1 MLVRKRRRKDDSK
14 LLVAIAVTMICISIA
29 FIGMIFEKNE
39 SKTKE
44 VKPEKEVVETIE
56 VQEEEEI
63 KDEIITMDNEE
74 FKYYMTTKMSSA
86 EYAEYFKT
94 IEEQEVEFDGCIID
108 ASLRSGYNTR
118 LEMFMAAGDY
128 ISEEEW
134 VGPFIK
140 VNDIAKTKLGR
151 LAFGKCNVKVKA
163 RIDQYNTELEQLEI
177 TILEIESR

>member
-1 MLVRKRRRKDDSK
+1 MLIRKRRRKDDSK

-56 VQEEEEI
+56 VQEEE
-63 KDEIITMDNEE
+63 EIITMDNEE

-134 VGPFIK
+134 IGPFIK

-151 LAFGKCNVKVKA
+151 LAFEKCNVKVKA

>member
-1 MLVRKRRRKDDSK
+1 MLIRKRRRKDDSK

-44 VKPEKEVVETIE
+44 VKPEKEVVKTIE
-56 VQEEEEI
+56 VQEEE
-63 KDEIITMDNEE
+63 KIITMDDEK

-86 EYAEYFKT
+86 KYAEYFKT

-108 ASLRSGYNTR
+108 ASLRSGYSTR
-118 LEMFMAAGDY
+118 FEMFMAAGDY
-128 ISEEEW
+128 ISEEKW

-163 RIDQYNTELEQLEI
+163 RIDHYNTELEQLEI

>member
-1 MLVRKRRRKDDSK
+1 MLIRKRRRKNDSK
-14 LLVAIAVTMICISIA
+14 LLVSIAVTMTCISIA
-29 FIGMIFEKNE
+29 FIGMICEKNE
-39 SKTKE
+39 SKIKE

-63 KDEIITMDNEE
+63 ITMDDEK

-118 LEMFMAAGDY
+118 FEMFMAAGDY

-140 VNDIAKTKLGR
+140 VNDIAKTKLGS

>member
-1 MLVRKRRRKDDSK
+1 MLIRKRRRKDDSK
-14 LLVAIAVTMICISIA
+14 LLVCIAVTMICISIA

-63 KDEIITMDNEE
+63 ITTDDEK

-118 LEMFMAAGDY
+118 FEMFMAAGDY

-163 RIDQYNTELEQLEI
+163 RIDHYNTELEQLEI

>member
-1 MLVRKRRRKDDSK
+1 MLIRKRRRKDDSK
-14 LLVAIAVTMICISIA
+14 LLACIAVTMICISIA

-56 VQEEEEI
+56 VQEEEEN
-63 KDEIITMDNEE
+63 ITMDNNEK

-118 LEMFMAAGDY
+118 FEMFMAAGDY

>member
-1 MLVRKRRRKDDSK
+1 MLIRKRRRKDDSK

-56 VQEEEEI
+56 VQEEE
-63 KDEIITMDNEE
+63 EIITMDNEE

-118 LEMFMAAGDY
+118 LEMFMAAGNY

-140 VNDIAKTKLGR
+140 VNDIAKTKLGS

>member
-1 MLVRKRRRKDDSK
+1 MLIRKRRRKDDSK

-63 KDEIITMDNEE
+63 ITMDNEE

-94 IEEQEVEFDGCIID
+94 IEEREVEFDGCIID

-140 VNDIAKTKLGR
+140 VNDIAKTKLGS

-163 RIDQYNTELEQLEI
+163 RIDHYNTELEQLEI

>member
-1 MLVRKRRRKDDSK
+1 MLIRKRRRKDDSK

-63 KDEIITMDNEE
+63 ITMDDEK

-94 IEEQEVEFDGCIID
+94 IEEREVEFDGCIID
-108 ASLRSGYNTR
+108 ASLRSGYSTR
-118 LEMFMAAGDY
+118 FEMFMAAGDY

-134 VGPFIK
+134 IGPFIK
-140 VNDIAKTKLGR
+140 VNDIAKTKLGS

>member
-1 MLVRKRRRKDDSK
+1 MLIRKRRRKDDSK
-14 LLVAIAVTMICISIA
+14 LLVSIAVAMICISIA

-56 VQEEEEI
+56 VQEEEDI
-63 KDEIITMDNEE
+63 INMDDEK
-74 FKYYMTTKMSSA
+74 FKYYMTTKMSSV

-118 LEMFMAAGDY
+118 FEMFMAAGDY
-128 ISEEEW
+128 IGEEEW

-140 VNDIAKTKLGR
+140 VNDIAKTKLGS

>member
-1 MLVRKRRRKDDSK
+1 MLIRKRRRKDDSK
-14 LLVAIAVTMICISIA
+14 LLVCIAVTMICISIA

-39 SKTKE
+39 AKTKE

-56 VQEEEEI
+56 VQEEE
-63 KDEIITMDNEE
+63 DIINMDDEE

-140 VNDIAKTKLGR
+140 VNDIAKTKLGS

>member
-1 MLVRKRRRKDDSK
+1 MLIRKRRRKDDSK

-63 KDEIITMDNEE
+63 ITMDDEK

-118 LEMFMAAGDY
+118 FEMFMAAGDY

-140 VNDIAKTKLGR
+140 VNDIAKTKLGS

>member
-1 MLVRKRRRKDDSK
+1 MLIRKRRRKDDSK

-63 KDEIITMDNEE
+63 ITTDDEK

-118 LEMFMAAGDY
+118 FEMFMAAGDY

>member
-1 MLVRKRRRKDDSK
+1 MLIRKRRRKDDSK

-44 VKPEKEVVETIE
+44 VKPKKEVVETIE
-56 VQEEEEI
+56 VQEEE
-63 KDEIITMDNEE
+63 DIITMDNEK

>member
-1 MLVRKRRRKDDSK
+1 MLIRKRRRKDDSK

-63 KDEIITMDNEE
+63 ITMDNEK

-140 VNDIAKTKLGR
+140 VNDIAKTKLGS

-163 RIDQYNTELEQLEI
+163 RIDHYNTELEQLEI

>member
-1 MLVRKRRRKDDSK
+1 MLIRKRRRKDDSK
-14 LLVAIAVTMICISIA
+14 LLVCIAVTMICISIA

-63 KDEIITMDNEE
+63 ITTDDEK

-108 ASLRSGYNTR
+108 ASLRSGYSTR
-118 LEMFMAAGDY
+118 FEMFMAAGDY

>member
-1 MLVRKRRRKDDSK
+1 MLIRKRRRKDDSK

-44 VKPEKEVVETIE
+44 VKPEKEVVKTIE
-56 VQEEEEI
+56 VQEEE
-63 KDEIITMDNEE
+63 EIITMDNEE

-140 VNDIAKTKLGR
+140 VNDIAKTKLGS

>member
-1 MLVRKRRRKDDSK
+1 MLIRKRRRKDDSK
-14 LLVAIAVTMICISIA
+14 LLVCIAVTMICISIA

-63 KDEIITMDNEE
+63 ITMDNEKL
-74 FKYYMTTKMSSA
+74 KYYMTTKMSSA

-118 LEMFMAAGDY
+118 FEMFMAAGDY

-163 RIDQYNTELEQLEI
+163 RIAHYNTELEQLEI

>member
-1 MLVRKRRRKDDSK
+1 MLIRKRGRKDDSK
-14 LLVAIAVTMICISIA
+14 LLVCIAVTMICISIA

-63 KDEIITMDNEE
+63 ITMDNEE

-94 IEEQEVEFDGCIID
+94 IEEQKVEFDGCIID

-140 VNDIAKTKLGR
+140 VNDIAKTKLGS

>member
-1 MLVRKRRRKDDSK
+1 MLIRKRRRKDDSK

-56 VQEEEEI
+56 VQEEEDI
-63 KDEIITMDNEE
+63 INMDDEK
-74 FKYYMTTKMSSA
+74 FKYYMTTKMPSA

-140 VNDIAKTKLGR
+140 VNDITKTKLGS

>member
-1 MLVRKRRRKDDSK
+1 MLIRKRRRKDDSK

-63 KDEIITMDNEE
+63 ITMDNEK

-163 RIDQYNTELEQLEI
+163 RIDHYNTELEQLEI

>member
-1 MLVRKRRRKDDSK
+1 MLIRKRRRKDDSK

-56 VQEEEEI
+56 VQEEE
-63 KDEIITMDNEE
+63 EIITMDNEE

-140 VNDIAKTKLGR
+140 VNDIPKTKLGR

>member
-1 MLVRKRRRKDDSK
+1 MLIRKRRRKDDSK

-63 KDEIITMDNEE
+63 ITMDNNEE

-128 ISEEEW
+128 ISDEEW

-140 VNDIAKTKLGR
+140 VNDIAKTKLGS

>member
-1 MLVRKRRRKDDSK
+1 MLIRKRRRKDDSK

-63 KDEIITMDNEE
+63 ITMDNEK
-74 FKYYMTTKMSSA
+74 FKYYMTTKMSSS

-177 TILEIESR
+177 TILEIKSR

>member
-1 MLVRKRRRKDDSK
+1 MLIRKRRRKDDSK

-63 KDEIITMDNEE
+63 ITMDDEK

-94 IEEQEVEFDGCIID
+94 IEEREVEFDGCIID

-140 VNDIAKTKLGR
+140 VNDIAKTKLGG

>member
-1 MLVRKRRRKDDSK
+1 MLIRKRRRKDDSK

-63 KDEIITMDNEE
+63 ITMDNEE

-118 LEMFMAAGDY
+118 FEMFMAAGDY

-134 VGPFIK
+134 IGPFIK
-140 VNDIAKTKLGR
+140 VNDIAKTKLGS

-163 RIDQYNTELEQLEI
+163 RIDHYNTELEQLEI
-177 TILEIESR
+177 TILEIENR

>member
-1 MLVRKRRRKDDSK
+1 MLIRKRRRKNDSK
-14 LLVAIAVTMICISIA
+14 LLVSIAVTMTCISIA
-29 FIGMIFEKNE
+29 FIGMICEKNE
-39 SKTKE
+39 SKIKK
-44 VKPEKEVVETIE
+44 VKPEKEIVETIE
-56 VQEEEEI
+56 VQEEE
-63 KDEIITMDNEE
+63 KIITMDDEK

-118 LEMFMAAGDY
+118 FEMFMAAGDY

-163 RIDQYNTELEQLEI
+163 RIDHYNTELEQLEI

>member
-1 MLVRKRRRKDDSK
+1 MLIRKRRRKDDSK
-14 LLVAIAVTMICISIA
+14 LLVCIAVTMICISIA
-29 FIGMIFEKNE
+29 FIGMIFEKNK

-63 KDEIITMDNEE
+63 ITMDNEKL
-74 FKYYMTTKMSSA
+74 KYYMTTKMSSA

-118 LEMFMAAGDY
+118 FEMFMAAGDY

-163 RIDQYNTELEQLEI
+163 RIDHYNTELEQLEI

>member
-1 MLVRKRRRKDDSK
+1 MLIRKRRRKNDSK
-14 LLVAIAVTMICISIA
+14 LLVSIAVTMICISIA
-29 FIGMIFEKNE
+29 FIGMIREKNE
-39 SKTKE
+39 SKIKE
-44 VKPEKEVVETIE
+44 IKPEKEVVETIE

-63 KDEIITMDNEE
+63 ITMDDEK

-108 ASLRSGYNTR
+108 ASLRSGYSTR
-118 LEMFMAAGDY
+118 FEMFMAAGDY

-140 VNDIAKTKLGR
+140 VNDIAKTKLGS

>member
-1 MLVRKRRRKDDSK
+1 MLIRKRGRKDDSK
-14 LLVAIAVTMICISIA
+14 LLVCIAVTMICISIA

-56 VQEEEEI
+56 VQEEE
-63 KDEIITMDNEE
+63 EIITMDNEE

-140 VNDIAKTKLGR
+140 VNDIAKTKLGS

-163 RIDQYNTELEQLEI
+163 RIDHYNTELEQLEI

>member
-1 MLVRKRRRKDDSK
+1 MLIRKRRRKDDSK
-14 LLVAIAVTMICISIA
+14 LLVCIAVTMICISIA

-63 KDEIITMDNEE
+63 ITMDNNEE

-118 LEMFMAAGDY
+118 FEMFMAAGDY

-140 VNDIAKTKLGR
+140 VNDIAKTKLGS

-163 RIDQYNTELEQLEI
+163 RIDHYNTELEQLEI

>member
-1 MLVRKRRRKDDSK
+1 MLIRKRRRKDDSK

-44 VKPEKEVVETIE
+44 VKPKKEVVETIE
-56 VQEEEEI
+56 VQEEE
-63 KDEIITMDNEE
+63 DIITMDNEK
-74 FKYYMTTKMSSA
+74 FKYYMTTKMSSS

-151 LAFGKCNVKVKA
+151 LVFGKCNVKVKA

>member
-1 MLVRKRRRKDDSK
+1 MLTRKRRRKNDSK
-14 LLVAIAVTMICISIA
+14 LLVSIAVTMICISIA

-39 SKTKE
+39 SKIKE
-44 VKPEKEVVETIE
+44 VKPEKEIVETIE
-56 VQEEEEI
+56 VQEEE
-63 KDEIITMDNEE
+63 KIITMDNEE

-118 LEMFMAAGDY
+118 FEMFMAAGDY

-163 RIDQYNTELEQLEI
+163 RIDHYNTELEQLEI
-177 TILEIESR
+177 TILEIEGR

>member
-1 MLVRKRRRKDDSK
+1 MLIRKRRRKDDSK

-44 VKPEKEVVETIE
+44 VKPKKEVVETIE
-56 VQEEEEI
+56 VQEEE
-63 KDEIITMDNEE
+63 DIITMDNEK
-74 FKYYMTTKMSSA
+74 FKYYMTTKMSSS

>member
-1 MLVRKRRRKDDSK
+1 MLIRKRRRKNDSK
-14 LLVAIAVTMICISIA
+14 LLVSIAVTTTCISIA
-29 FIGMIFEKNE
+29 FIGMICEKNE
-39 SKTKE
+39 SKIKE
-44 VKPEKEVVETIE
+44 LNPVKEIVETIE
-56 VQEEEEI
+56 VQEEE
-63 KDEIITMDNEE
+63 KIITMDDEK

-86 EYAEYFKT
+86 KYAEYFKT

-118 LEMFMAAGDY
+118 FEMFMAAGDY

-163 RIDQYNTELEQLEI
+163 RIDHYNTELEQLEI

>member
-1 MLVRKRRRKDDSK
+1 MLIRKRRRKDDSK

-63 KDEIITMDNEE
+63 ITMDNNEE

-118 LEMFMAAGDY
+118 LEMFMASGDY

-140 VNDIAKTKLGR
+140 VNDIAKTKLGS

-163 RIDQYNTELEQLEI
+163 RIDHYNTELEQLEI

>member
-1 MLVRKRRRKDDSK
+1 MLIRKRRRKDDSK
-14 LLVAIAVTMICISIA
+14 LLVAIAVTMICISIV

-63 KDEIITMDNEE
+63 ITMDDEK

-140 VNDIAKTKLGR
+140 VNDIAKTKLGS

>member
-1 MLVRKRRRKDDSK
+1 MLIRKRRRKDDSK

-63 KDEIITMDNEE
+63 ITMDNEE

-108 ASLRSGYNTR
+108 ASLRSGYSTR
-118 LEMFMAAGDY
+118 FEMFMAAGDY

-140 VNDIAKTKLGR
+140 VYDIAKTKLGR

-177 TILEIESR
+177 TILEIENR

>member
-1 MLVRKRRRKDDSK
+1 MLIRKRRRKDDSK

-63 KDEIITMDNEE
+63 ITMDNEE

-118 LEMFMAAGDY
+118 FEMFMAAGDY

-163 RIDQYNTELEQLEI
+163 RIDHYNTELEQLEI
-177 TILEIESR
+177 TILEIEGR